1 MMVKWK
7 VMAAVSVALVSEAMV
22 AVLCATGLTGM
33 TGMGMTVSRFS
44 MAGTAGVSDADCS
57 GCIEEMD
64 ADISA
69 GMSGVWDVG
78 NTTGVYSPYRNGNGN
93 DRNRDRDDGYL
104 GGDDSR
110 PGILRQVLFAVDR
123 ADTVREVSCYRIPA
137 ITTAPDG
144 SLIAAIDERVP
155 SCGDLKWSRDIN
167 IVMRRSTDGGRTW
180 SPVQRVA
187 DFPDGQSASDPS
199 LITDPVSG
207 TVFLFYNFMDHDRAK
222 DVYFFH
228 VMRSTDNGQT
238 WSEPED
244 ITSQV
249 APEEWRD
256 DFKFLTSG
264 QGTVTRDGRLLHTM
278 VNLRTGLHLIE
289 STDGGRTWHLLPAIV
304 PADESKVIEL
314 PDGRWMVNSRV
325 NEGGCRYIHISD
337 DKGRSWTSN
346 PAPALPDPGCN
357 GAIVHY
363 PYYGEDGCLLFVN
376 AADPE
381 QRRNLTLRYSLDG
394 GLTWSSGLTV
404 VEGDAGY
411 SDIAVL
417 PSGEVAVFYER
428 DGYAVNEI
436 ALVTPE
442 MLFGK

>member
-1 MMVKWK
+1 MGKWK
-7 VMAAVSVALVSEAMV
+7 TTTAALFAAMQ
-22 AVLCATGLTGM
+22 VLA
-33 TGMGMTVSRFS
+33 
-44 MAGTAGVSDADCS
+44 AAAQ
-57 GCIEEMD
+57 
-64 ADISA
+64 
-69 GMSGVWDVG
+69 
-78 NTTGVYSPYRNGNGN
+78 
-93 DRNRDRDDGYL
+93 DDG
-104 GGDDSR
+104 
-110 PGILRQVLFAVDR
+110 IFRQVLFAVDR
-123 ADTVREVSCYRIPA
+123 NDTTRAVSCYRIPA

-144 SLIAAIDERVP
+144 SLIAVIDERVP

-180 SPVQRVA
+180 SPVRKVA

-199 LITDPVSG
+199 LITDTVSG
-207 TVFLFYNFMDHDRAK
+207 TVFLFYNFMDHDRAR

-289 STDGGRTWHLLPAIV
+289 STDGGRTWHLLPAAIV

>member
-22 AVLCATGLTGM
+22 AVVCATGM
-33 TGMGMTVSRFS
+33 TGIGMTVSRFS

-78 NTTGVYSPYRNGNGN
+78 NTTGVYSPYRNGNGSGIGDGDGNGDVGRNGNGNEN

-104 GGDDSR
+104 GGEDSR

-123 ADTVREVSCYRIPA
+123 GDTARAVSCYRIPA

-180 SPVQRVA
+180 SLIRKVA

-199 LITDPVSG
+199 LITDTVSG

-222 DVYFFH
+222 DVYFSTSCA
-228 VMRSTDNGQT
+228 VPITARPGRSPRISHPRWLRRTGGQT
-238 WSEPED
+238 
-244 ITSQV
+244 
-249 APEEWRD
+249 
-256 DFKFLTSG
+256 
-264 QGTVTRDGRLLHTM
+264 
-278 VNLRTGLHLIE
+278 
-289 STDGGRTWHLLPAIV
+289 
-304 PADESKVIEL
+304 
-314 PDGRWMVNSRV
+314 
-325 NEGGCRYIHISD
+325 
-337 DKGRSWTSN
+337 
-346 PAPALPDPGCN
+346 
-357 GAIVHY
+357 
-363 PYYGEDGCLLFVN
+363 
-376 AADPE
+376 
-381 QRRNLTLRYSLDG
+381 
-394 GLTWSSGLTV
+394 SS
-404 VEGDAGY
+404 
-411 SDIAVL
+411 S
-417 PSGEVAVFYER
+417 
-428 DGYAVNEI
+428 
-436 ALVTPE
+436 
-442 MLFGK
+442 

>member
-1 MMVKWK
+1 MGKWK
-7 VMAAVSVALVSEAMV
+7 TTAAALFAAMQ
-22 AVLCATGLTGM
+22 VLA
-33 TGMGMTVSRFS
+33 
-44 MAGTAGVSDADCS
+44 AAAQ
-57 GCIEEMD
+57 
-64 ADISA
+64 
-69 GMSGVWDVG
+69 
-78 NTTGVYSPYRNGNGN
+78 
-93 DRNRDRDDGYL
+93 DDGI
-104 GGDDSR
+104 S
-110 PGILRQVLFAVDR
+110 RQVLFAVDR
-123 ADTVREVSCYRIPA
+123 NDTARTVSCYRIPA

-167 IVMRRSTDGGRTW
+167 IVIRRSTDGGRTW
-180 SPVQRVA
+180 GPVERVA

-199 LITDPVSG
+199 LITDTASG

-228 VMRSTDNGQT
+228 VMRSTDNGRT
-238 WSEPED
+238 WSAPED

-249 APEEWRD
+249 APEEWRE

-264 QGTVTRDGRLLHTM
+264 QGTATRDGRLLHTM
-278 VNLRTGLHLIE
+278 VNLQKGLHLIE
-289 STDGGRTWHLLPAIV
+289 STDGGRTWHLLPAAIV

-325 NEGGCRYIHISD
+325 NEGGMRWIHISK
-337 DKGRSWTSN
+337 DKGRTWTSS
-346 PAPALPDPGCN
+346 PHPDLPDPGCN

-363 PYYGEDGCLLFVN
+363 PCCGEDGCLLFVN

>member
-1 MMVKWK
+1 MEKWK
-7 VMAAVSVALVSEAMV
+7 MMAAIFAAWTSVSAY
-22 AVLCATGLTGM
+22 
-33 TGMGMTVSRFS
+33 
-44 MAGTAGVSDADCS
+44 AGDSAYGAARNYVGNCVDTDGGEDADGS
-57 GCIEEMD
+57 VHTVGAVRF
-64 ADISA
+64 ADL
-69 GMSGVWDVG
+69 V
-78 NTTGVYSPYRNGNGN
+78 
-93 DRNRDRDDGYL
+93 DGT
-104 GGDDSR
+104 DSLR
-110 PGILRQVLFAVDR
+110 GIRRQVLFAVDGT
-123 ADTVREVSCYRIPA
+123 DTARTVSCYRIPA

-167 IVMRRSTDGGRTW
+167 IVIRRSDDGGRTW
-180 SPVQRVA
+180 SPVRKVA

-199 LITDPVSG
+199 LITDTVSG
-207 TVFLFYNFMDHDRAK
+207 TVFLLYNFMDHDRAK

-228 VMRSTDNGQT
+228 VMRSTDNGRT
-238 WSEPED
+238 WSAPED
-244 ITSQV
+244 ITAQV
-249 APEEWRD
+249 APDEWMC

-278 VNLRTGLHLIE
+278 VNLRKGMHLIE
-289 STDGGRTWHLLPAIV
+289 STDCGRTWHLLPAAIV
-304 PADESKVIEL
+304 PADESKIIEL

-337 DKGRSWTSN
+337 DKGRTWTSN
-346 PAPALPDPGCN
+346 PAPDLPDPGCN

-394 GLTWSSGLTV
+394 GITWSSGLTI

-411 SDIAVL
+411 SDITVL
-417 PSGEVAVFYER
+417 PSGEIAVFYER
-428 DGYAVNEI
+428 DGYTVNEV
-436 ALVTPE
+436 AVVAPE
-442 MLFGK
+442 MLFDRKNL

>member
-1 MMVKWK
+1 MVKWK
-7 VMAAVSVALVSEAMV
+7 MMAAVL
-22 AVLCATGLTGM
+22 AVWTSAGLCADASADVEDSVR
-33 TGMGMTVSRFS
+33 TV
-44 MAGTAGVSDADCS
+44 DAV
-57 GCIEEMD
+57 GF
-64 ADISA
+64 ADIEGS
-69 GMSGVWDVG
+69 
-78 NTTGVYSPYRNGNGN
+78 T
-93 DRNRDRDDGYL
+93 
-104 GGDDSR
+104 DSLR
-110 PGILRQVLFAVDR
+110 GIMRQVLFAVDR
-123 ADTVREVSCYRIPA
+123 TDTARTVSCYRIPA

-180 SPVQRVA
+180 SPVRKVA

-199 LITDPVSG
+199 LITDTVSG

-238 WSEPED
+238 WSAPED
-244 ITSQV
+244 ITAGVS
-249 APEEWRD
+249 PEEWRN

-264 QGTVTRDGRLLHTM
+264 QGTATRDGRLLHTM
-278 VNLRTGLHLIE
+278 VNLQKGLHLIE
-289 STDGGRTWHLLPAIV
+289 STDHGLTWHLIPTPIV

-337 DKGRSWTSN
+337 DKGSSWTSN
-346 PAPALPDPGCN
+346 PAPDLPDPGCN

-381 QRRNLTLRYSLDG
+381 QRLNLTLRHSTDG
-394 GLTWSSGLTV
+394 GLTWGNGLTL

-411 SDIAVL
+411 SDITVL
-417 PSGEVAVFYER
+417 PSGEIVVLYER
-428 DGYAVNEI
+428 DGYTVVEAAVI
-436 ALVTPE
+436 PKSLQC
-442 MLFGK
+442 L

>member
-22 AVLCATGLTGM
+22 AVVCATGM
-33 TGMGMTVSRFS
+33 TGIGMTVSRFS

-78 NTTGVYSPYRNGNGN
+78 NTTGVYSPYRNGNGSGIGDGDGNGDVGRNGNGNEN

-104 GGDDSR
+104 GGEDSR

-123 ADTVREVSCYRIPA
+123 GDTARAVSCYRIPA

-180 SPVQRVA
+180 SLIRKVA

-199 LITDPVSG
+199 LITDTVSG

-249 APEEWRD
+249 APEDWRS

-264 QGTVTRDGRLLHTM
+264 QGAVTRDGRLLHTM
-278 VNLRTGLHLIE
+278 VNLRKGLHLIE
-289 STDGGRTWHLLPAIV
+289 STDRGCTWHLIPIPIV
-304 PADESKVIEL
+304 SADESKVIEL

-363 PYYGEDGCLLFVN
+363 PYNGEDGCLLFVN

-394 GLTWSSGLTV
+394 GLTWSS
-404 VEGDAGY
+404 A
-411 SDIAVL
+411 
-417 PSGEVAVFYER
+417 
-428 DGYAVNEI
+428 
-436 ALVTPE
+436 
-442 MLFGK
+442 

>member
-1 MMVKWK
+1 MGKCK
-7 VMAAVSVALVSEAMV
+7 TTAAALFAAMQ
-22 AVLCATGLTGM
+22 VLA
-33 TGMGMTVSRFS
+33 
-44 MAGTAGVSDADCS
+44 AAAQ
-57 GCIEEMD
+57 
-64 ADISA
+64 
-69 GMSGVWDVG
+69 
-78 NTTGVYSPYRNGNGN
+78 
-93 DRNRDRDDGYL
+93 DDGI
-104 GGDDSR
+104 S
-110 PGILRQVLFAVDR
+110 RQVLFAVDR
-123 ADTVREVSCYRIPA
+123 NDTTRAVSCYRIPA

-167 IVMRRSTDGGRTW
+167 IVIRRSTDGGRTW
-180 SPVQRVA
+180 GPVERVA

-199 LITDPVSG
+199 LITDTASG
-207 TVFLFYNFMDHDRAK
+207 TVFLFYNFMDHDRAR

-228 VMRSTDNGQT
+228 VMRSTDNGRT
-238 WSEPED
+238 WSAPED

-249 APEEWRD
+249 APEEWRE

-264 QGTVTRDGRLLHTM
+264 QGTATRDGRLLHTM
-278 VNLRTGLHLIE
+278 VNLQKGLHLIE
-289 STDGGRTWHLLPAIV
+289 STDGGRTWHLLP
-304 PADESKVIEL
+304 
-314 PDGRWMVNSRV
+314 DGRWMVNSRV
-325 NEGGCRYIHISD
+325 NEGGMRWIHISE
-337 DKGRSWTSN
+337 DKGRTWTSS
-346 PAPALPDPGCN
+346 PRPDLPDPGCN

-363 PYYGEDGCLLFVN
+363 PCCGEDGCLLFVN

>member
-1 MMVKWK
+1 MGKWK
-7 VMAAVSVALVSEAMV
+7 TTAAALFAAMQVVAA
-22 AVLCATGLTGM
+22 AAQNDG
-33 TGMGMTVSRFS
+33 
-44 MAGTAGVSDADCS
+44 
-57 GCIEEMD
+57 
-64 ADISA
+64 IS
-69 GMSGVWDVG
+69 
-78 NTTGVYSPYRNGNGN
+78 
-93 DRNRDRDDGYL
+93 
-104 GGDDSR
+104 
-110 PGILRQVLFAVDR
+110 RQVLFAVDR
-123 ADTVREVSCYRIPA
+123 NDTARAVSCYRIPA

-167 IVMRRSTDGGRTW
+167 IVIRRSTDGGRTW
-180 SPVQRVA
+180 GPVERVA

-249 APEEWRD
+249 APEEWRE

-264 QGTVTRDGRLLHTM
+264 QGTATRDGRLLHTM
-278 VNLRTGLHLIE
+278 VNLQKGLHLIE
-289 STDGGRTWHLLPAIV
+289 STDGGRTWHLLPAAIV

>member
-1 MMVKWK
+1 MGKWK
-7 VMAAVSVALVSEAMV
+7 TTAAALFAAMQVVAA
-22 AVLCATGLTGM
+22 AAQ
-33 TGMGMTVSRFS
+33 
-44 MAGTAGVSDADCS
+44 
-57 GCIEEMD
+57 
-64 ADISA
+64 
-69 GMSGVWDVG
+69 
-78 NTTGVYSPYRNGNGN
+78 
-93 DRNRDRDDGYL
+93 DDGIY
-104 GGDDSR
+104 
-110 PGILRQVLFAVDR
+110 RQVLFAVDR
-123 ADTVREVSCYRIPA
+123 NDTARAVSCYRIPA

-167 IVMRRSTDGGRTW
+167 IVIRRSTDGGRTW
-180 SPVQRVA
+180 GPVERVA

-199 LITDPVSG
+199 LITDTASG
-207 TVFLFYNFMDHDRAK
+207 TVFLFYNFMDHDRAR

-228 VMRSTDNGQT
+228 VMRSTDNGRT
-238 WSEPED
+238 WSAPED

-249 APEEWRD
+249 APEEWRE

-264 QGTVTRDGRLLHTM
+264 QGTATRDGRLLHTM
-278 VNLRTGLHLIE
+278 VNLQKGLHLIE
-289 STDGGRTWHLLPAIV
+289 STDGGRTWHLLPAAIV

-337 DKGRSWTSN
+337 DKGLSWTSD

-363 PYYGEDGCLLFVN
+363 PCCGEDGCLLFVN

-394 GLTWSSGLTV
+394 GLNWSSGLTV